1 MSRGPGR
8 AAEAAGTGA
17 LREVARGAVGIF
29 GGTFNPIHIG
39 HLRAAEEVAE
49 GLDLAELRFVPAL
62 HPPHKEGPS
71 EAEIAPADERL
82 AWLELAIRDNP
93 RFRADPR
100 EIRRGGRSYTVDT
113 LRELEGE
120 LGAGRA
126 VFVIGGDALSE
137 LDTWRSPEEI
147 LALAHFAVMARPG
160 PAGRIRDLRRL
171 LPESLREEFALA
183 PDGRTG
189 THRRAG
195 TRIGIVEVTPLDV
208 SASAIRARL
217 RGGLSIRYLLP
228 EVVRRAVL
236 ESGAYGVRPAQAA
249 EEVS

>member
-1 MSRGPGR
+1 MNRD
-8 AAEAAGTGA
+8 AVTGA
-17 LREVARGAVGIF
+17 QAPATGVLREVARGAVGVF

-49 GLDLAELRFVPAL
+49 GLELAELRFVPAL
-62 HPPHKEGPS
+62 HPPHKEGS
-71 EAEIAPADERL
+71 AGSEIAPAEHRL
-82 AWLELAIRDNP
+82 AWIELAIRGNP

-120 LGAGRA
+120 IGPARA
-126 VFVIGGDALSE
+126 VFVIGGDALAE
-137 LDTWRSPEEI
+137 LDTWRRPEEI

-160 PAGRIRDLRRL
+160 PEGRVRDLRRL
-171 LPESLREEFALA
+171 LPESLRGEFALA
-183 PDGRTG
+183 PDGRSG
-189 THRRAG
+189 THRHAG
-195 TRIGIVEVTPLDV
+195 TRIAIVEVTALDV

-217 RGGLSIRYLLP
+217 RSGRSIRYLLP
-228 EVVRRAVL
+228 EAVRRAVIG
-236 ESGAYGVRPAQAA
+236 SGAYGVREGRPA